1 MYELLVLPAVVRC
14 DHDGR
19 VGNRASQDWVTVA
32 THPVLRD
39 DDPERRDIDWCPNR
53 GTNIKRCD
61 TTLRADV
68 GYSVFV
74 RLAGKAV
81 VLASLDGKTDGTP
94 PLAVHY
100 RVRDPGQHFVVVG
113 A

>member
-1 MYELLVLPAVVRC
+1 MYELLVLPALVRC

-19 VGNRASQDWVTVA
+19 VEIPASQAWVTVA
-32 THPVLRD
+32 THPVLREA
-39 DDPERRDIDWCPNR
+39 DPEGRDIDWCPNR

-61 TTLRADV
+61 KTFRADV
-68 GYSVFV
+68 GYSTFV
-74 RLAGKAV
+74 RLDSKPV

-100 RVRDPGQHFVVVG
+100 RVRDPGQRFVVVE